1 MYDFTDLVLLVDE
14 NPLPNYV
21 VAKYFH
27 QNNKDMQR
35 IWLLFVEETALREGT
50 GKYARNIANVLSKEF
65 GEKPLKIK
73 QMHLDNISQAY
84 SIGREIE
91 KHFSKVD
98 EIEKVHLNYTGGAKE
113 PAIHIYRTLE
123 NKFKSQ
129 LGRRFTASYL
139 DTQNYNIKFDHNPE
153 QITGDLR
160 EMQLVDSEVLFA
172 LHDRR
177 MVKAKNNYIHD
188 IEPTQR
194 EAIMQSIANL
204 AAKNKLEEFKT
215 WADVASQD
223 NSKRD
228 NALDREK
235 SLLRM
240 PRDHKSEEELKK
252 IIDTRLESFTPSKNP
267 ELFNC
272 LASFPE
278 QDRLVD
284 EDGKWIYDNFKISG
298 ESKNTDSLEDFLTD
312 KWLESYT
319 AWILENTI
327 EEYGIDSSDIIS
339 GYEFNPTS
347 FDKVKEKQFRSERN
361 LRNEKKKPFNK
372 YRPDIIAINGCQIC
386 GIACDTTLDKN
397 KLKNR
402 ALETIL
408 CNNQFGGKE
417 SQTMLITLLNPKDAA
432 YLGDEIEV
440 LLDSNKQF
448 MILGVKDLKIEELQ
462 EKARQHIYADKWFT
476 KKTKIVDLQKQ
487 ESDKRLQKLQSMGST
502 QKSSKRN
509 TINR

>member
-98 EIEKVHLNYTGGAKE
+98 EIEKVHLNYTGGAQE
-113 PAIHIYRTLE
+113 PAIHIHRTLE

-240 PRDHKSEEELKK
+240 PKDHKSEEELKK

-267 ELFNC
+267 ELLFQ
-272 LASFPE
+272 SP
-278 QDRLVD
+278 
-284 EDGKWIYDNFKISG
+284 ISG
-298 ESKNTDSLEDFLTD
+298 S
-312 KWLESYT
+312 
-319 AWILENTI
+319 
-327 EEYGIDSSDIIS
+327 
-339 GYEFNPTS
+339 
-347 FDKVKEKQFRSERN
+347 
-361 LRNEKKKPFNK
+361 
-372 YRPDIIAINGCQIC
+372 
-386 GIACDTTLDKN
+386 
-397 KLKNR
+397 
-402 ALETIL
+402 
-408 CNNQFGGKE
+408 
-417 SQTMLITLLNPKDAA
+417 
-432 YLGDEIEV
+432 
-440 LLDSNKQF
+440 
-448 MILGVKDLKIEELQ
+448 
-462 EKARQHIYADKWFT
+462 
-476 KKTKIVDLQKQ
+476 
-487 ESDKRLQKLQSMGST
+487 
-502 QKSSKRN
+502 
-509 TINR
+509 